1 VEAAPAAA
9 WRAWTRVAEASVGAP
24 TGSYMWVEGD
34 RAVVDLAGAK
44 ENQAGRRRGLWAG
57 GASLGAGGRLDQG
70 KGGPGACDND
80 LIGGA

>member
-9 WRAWTRVAEASVGAP
+9 WRAWTRVAEALVGAP

-44 ENQAGRRRGLWAG
+44 ENQAGRRRGLWAS
-57 GASLGAGGRLDQG
+57 GASLGAGGRLDRG
-70 KGGPGACDND
+70 KGGPGRLDRGRVMMA
-80 LIGGA
+80 